1 MKNTLMG
8 IEAEPWVAYIP
19 STMQDVNSLIAQSR
33 MGIDTALVSI
43 QTALGKINDIDIDSL
58 NQAIADLAGI
68 VRPLSALLG
77 RR

>member
-1 MKNTLMG
+1 MK
-8 IEAEPWVAYIP
+8 PFPVP
-19 STMQDVNSLIAQSR
+19 CR

>member
-1 MKNTLMG
+1 
-8 IEAEPWVAYIP
+8 
-19 STMQDVNSLIAQSR
+19 MQDVNSLIAQSR